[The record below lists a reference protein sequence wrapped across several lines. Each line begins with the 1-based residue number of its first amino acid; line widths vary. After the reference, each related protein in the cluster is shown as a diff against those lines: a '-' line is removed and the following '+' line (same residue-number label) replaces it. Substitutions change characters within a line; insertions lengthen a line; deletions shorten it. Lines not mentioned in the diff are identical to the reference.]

1 MADTKGKALSKDK
14 GINIR
19 ELALDILMEVS
30 KNGEKSHVILKAV
43 LDKYDYLPI
52 QDKGFLRRLVS
63 GTIEYRLRLDYVIDR
78 FSKVKVNKLKPL
90 IRELLRLS
98 IYQLLYMDRVPDSAV
113 CNEAV
118 KLASKRGFK
127 SLSGYVNGV
136 LRAIARG
143 RNDIKWPDENAGDDK
158 IYALSIMYSCPEIII
173 KSLIDDYGYDTC
185 VMCLKASLSDGRG
198 VYVRIDES
206 LSEDKISEIKNKI
219 ISESETKEEM
229 NVNETDAD
237 KEQPFADMTYAVRTL
252 HPDKVTS
259 SREFADGLITIQ
271 DISSMSVC
279 EMAELEDYKGKKIN
293 ILDMCAAPGGKTLH
307 AVSKMKRYG
316 IDGEIKSLDVSELKV
331 DLIKENIRRMHCEE
345 YVKCG
350 VWDATVY
357 DETCKEKYDIVLA
370 DIPCSGLGVIAR
382 KPDIKYNITDE
393 GLESLEALQRQII
406 DNAAKYVKPGGRLI
420 LSTCTMRKKENE
432 DNVARLVDTG
442 GFKLQKSRQLFLSDT
457 HDGFF
462 TAVLNKE

>member
-30 KNGEKSHVILKAV
+30 KNGEKSHVILKAA

-63 GTIEYRLRLDYVIDR
+63 GTIEYRLRHDYVIDR

-158 IYALSIMYSCPEIII
+158 IYALSIKYSCPEPII

-185 VMCLKASLSDGRG
+185 VSCLEASLSDNRG

-206 LSEDKISEIKNKI
+206 LSEDKISEIKSKI
-219 ISESETKEEM
+219 LSEPETVEEL
-229 NVNETDAD
+229 
-237 KEQPFADMTYAVRTL
+237 PYAVRTL

-442 GFKLQKSRQLFLSDT
+442 GFKLQKSRQFFLSDT

>member
-158 IYALSIMYSCPEIII
+158 IYALSIKYSCPEPII

-185 VMCLKASLSDGRG
+185 VSCLEASLSDNRG

-206 LSEDKISEIKNKI
+206 LSEDKISEIKSKI
-219 ISESETKEEM
+219 LSEPETVEEL
-229 NVNETDAD
+229 
-237 KEQPFADMTYAVRTL
+237 PYAVRTL

-259 SREFADGLITIQ
+259 SGEFADGLITIQ

-420 LSTCTMRKKENE
+420 LSTCTMRKKEND

>member
-143 RNDIKWPDENAGDDK
+143 RNDIKWPDENAGDDT
-158 IYALSIMYSCPEIII
+158 IYALSIKYSCPEPII

-185 VMCLKASLSDGRG
+185 VSCLEASLSDNRG

-206 LSEDKISEIKNKI
+206 LSEDKISEIKSKI
-219 ISESETKEEM
+219 LSEPETVEEL
-229 NVNETDAD
+229 
-237 KEQPFADMTYAVRTL
+237 PYAVRTL

-259 SREFADGLITIQ
+259 SGEFADGLITIQ

>member
-143 RNDIKWPDENAGDDK
+143 QNDIKWPDENAGDDK
-158 IYALSIMYSCPEIII
+158 IYALSIKYSCPEPII

-185 VMCLKASLSDGRG
+185 VSCLEASLSDNRG

-206 LSEDKISEIKNKI
+206 LSEDKISEIK
-219 ISESETKEEM
+219 SEILSEPETVEEL
-229 NVNETDAD
+229 
-237 KEQPFADMTYAVRTL
+237 PYAVRTL